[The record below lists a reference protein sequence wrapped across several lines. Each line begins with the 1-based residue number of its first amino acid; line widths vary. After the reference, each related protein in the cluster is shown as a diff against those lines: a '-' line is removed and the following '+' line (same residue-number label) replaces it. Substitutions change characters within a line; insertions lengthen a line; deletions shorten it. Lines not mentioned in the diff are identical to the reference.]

1 MILSD
6 WGERKHTRVDDKNN
20 DKVTIFF
27 LRRRQ
32 FQMTFGDI
40 KPKQD
45 FVLLKRIG
53 HDD

>member
-1 MILSD
+1 MILRD
-6 WGERKHTRVDDKNN
+6 WGESKHTRMDKNN

-27 LRRRQ
+27 LCRRQ

-45 FVLLKRIG
+45 FVLLKKTG